1 MWLMVCFLNK
11 GFGEKM
17 IIKTAQA
24 QINNEKFMNA
34 VELDEDPEI
43 IQYFK
48 KTVANLKKEAK
59 DSQGKRIAPK
69 ADGFLYFT
77 CIMMHAA
84 EAAIL
89 DDNGNIKKSAS
100 GEDLNA
106 SWDIRS
112 DGAWVWKCN
121 DPGVLPLKN
130 ANADIF
136 PESELKKAYK
146 KWVGKPL
153 CLDHKSQSVDM
164 VRGII
169 VDTVYDDKH
178 KRIIALCALDKENH
192 PDLARKVASGYAA
205 SVSMGT
211 AVGKAICT
219 EKGCH
224 RIARVESDFCDHMRN
239 KTCYGEIN
247 VDLSPIELSIVVNG
261 ADPRAK
267 IRRIISSANSVAQ
280 YVDKQKLAEAGITE
294 DDALAQAYTIK
305 DELEKL
311 IEQLEGTGDN
321 SSLDIDPYAQRGTG
335 PEPGTPSV
343 EMSAA
348 GNTPQAMDTA
358 RFAGEMADDLNK
370 LKEKIGE
377 LNLVINK
384 MAYVKEHNNNKEDTV
399 MANQKNAYF
408 QGGGGANEPTP
419 GQVKYPKEDSDAI
432 RDNQDKQMNGESPF
446 PDVGKTDG
454 LYGDDA
460 AKKKELLR
468 MAQESE
474 KRSLRRQAAMEKARE
489 LIKQRREAY
498 FQGGGGPNEPTP
510 GKPKYPAE
518 DYTKTRDKED
528 KQMVGASP
536 FPGVG
541 KTDGLYGDDEKTKK
555 LLLRAKLKARFV
567 KASNEDGSD
576 NLGDSQWQVY
586 AKGDDG
592 KSRLV
597 LSASVNELAG
607 PDRASRLYS
616 GIATQEYGL
625 KMIDVI
631 RSEGLD
637 TARKLFKGAQPAP
650 AAPAAPGGLPAA
662 PVDAGG
668 AGELPAGEVGL
679 EPAGET
685 GSPVDKIR
693 DAVRELGNLH
703 ADLEKAIEALEEEN
717 NTELGGEA
725 VPELPA
731 EQVATAS
738 VSLGGVRKTLN
749 AGMRKGMKQAQA
761 EIEDMIDELKL
772 IQRANSDKKSAGLVA
787 ELFKEANDDI
797 NKAKQGA
804 YKMMASFVRYA
815 KGVENMTK
823 TAQIEPVKPG
833 TLPITAPRPAVLPKE
848 PLPPAT
854 PKGPGLPEWPEEP
867 EIEPWKDV
875 PNYQNADDGEAVQYG
890 IFGEEPTDTGEEPTD
905 TSREARQDPHA
916 IKVNQNPFTKGKSRP
931 AGSPPPAQSIPT
943 DQRHGNLNP
952 NKKEYVG
959 EMSEIGNPADDVA
972 DATATKKPD
981 GSVDVEG
988 SPEELKKMLGVAA
1001 SKGIKN
1007 MTRQERDALRVK
1019 LAQKGL
1025 QFSDMLQKAHPGGG
1039 FTTALDVKPEGDLAE
1054 VEDLPGV
1061 NKKMVDVALAPP
1073 RKVRQAAENIQRH
1086 VIAGTID
1093 PKTDFP
1099 ALIAE
1104 GLDPAAVSYWKKL
1117 WGEAHDPEASKWV
1130 SELVKDHQSK
1140 KASANEENLKV
1151 KVARAYELAY
1161 AMAERGLVQRDP
1173 RSLRQQADKILNCSD
1188 ESFTY
1193 LQETVSKIPVKKASI
1208 PDVGVQESSVITATD
1223 YLNPPL
1229 RSEGEDLKAQFD
1241 LAFAGRKY

>member
-1 MWLMVCFLNK
+1 
-11 GFGEKM
+11 M

-24 QINNEKFMNA
+24 QINNERFMDA

-121 DPGVLPLKN
+121 DSNILPLKN

-136 PESELKKAYK
+136 PEAELKKAYK

-169 VDTVYDDKH
+169 VDTVYDEKH
-178 KRIIALCALDKENH
+178 KRIIALCALDKQNH

-224 RIARVESDFCDHMRN
+224 RIARVEADFCDHMRN

-294 DDALAQAYTIK
+294 ADALEQAHTIK

-311 IEQLEGTGDN
+311 IEQLEESGDN
-321 SSLDIDPYAQRGTG
+321 LSLDIDPYAQRNTG

-358 RFAGEMADDLNK
+358 RFAGETADYLNK
-370 LKEKIGE
+370 LKEKISE

-399 MANQKNAYF
+399 MVNQKSAYF
-408 QGGGGANEPTP
+408 QGGGGVNEPTP
-419 GQVKYPKEDSDAI
+419 GQAKYPKEESDSI

-446 PDVGKTDG
+446 PDVGSTTG
-454 LYGDDA
+454 LYGDDE

-468 MAQESE
+468 IAQESE
-474 KRSLRRQAAMEKARE
+474 KRSIRRQAAMEKARE

-498 FQGGGGPNEPTP
+498 FNGGGGVNEPTP

-518 DYTKTRDKED
+518 DYAKTRDKED
-528 KQMVGASP
+528 KQMVGAPP

-555 LLLRAKLKARFV
+555 ILLRAKLKARFV
-567 KASNEDGSD
+567 KASNGDGSD

-586 AKGDDG
+586 AKDDSG

-616 GIATQEYGL
+616 GIATKEYGS

-637 TARKLFKGAQPAP
+637 TARKLFKGAQPVP
-650 AAPAAPGGLPAA
+650 AAPAVPGGAVGA
-662 PVDAGG
+662 PVDVGG
-668 AGELPAGEVGL
+668 VGELPAMPEEAGL

-703 ADLEKAIEALEEEN
+703 ADLEKAIEALEEEKS
-717 NTELGGEA
+717 TELGGEA
-725 VPELPA
+725 APELPV
-731 EQVATAS
+731 EATAS
-738 VSLGGVRKTLN
+738 VSVHAVRRTLN

-761 EIEDMIDELKL
+761 GIEDMIDELKL
-772 IQRANSDKKSAGLVA
+772 IQRANTDKKSAGLVA

-797 NKAKQGA
+797 NKAKQDA

-823 TAQIEPVKPG
+823 TAQTTKDNRDNRPLDMPVQPRFWNAD
-833 TLPITAPRPAVLPKE
+833 APP
-848 PLPPAT
+848 PLPPLEAPKQTVKDRLT
-854 PKGPGLPEWPEEP
+854 PELPPEP
-867 EIEPWKDV
+867 
-875 PNYQNADDGEAVQYG
+875 PNPYQEYKEMIKEVNDDNDGEAPKAPAHRNDVTQSD
-890 IFGEEPTDTGEEPTD
+890 FTEGEGSNEPEKAPPAGGFKQNRGVGD
-905 TSREARQDPHA
+905 SRL
-916 IKVNQNPFTKGKSRP
+916 NQNRGPRPPF
-931 AGSPPPAQSIPT
+931 
-943 DQRHGNLNP
+943 
-952 NKKEYVG
+952 
-959 EMSEIGNPADDVA
+959 EIGNPADDVA

-981 GSVDVEG
+981 GSTEVDG
-988 SPEELKKMLGVAA
+988 TAEELKDMLNVAA
-1001 SKGIKN
+1001 SRGIKN

-1019 LAQKGL
+1019 LAQKGV

-1061 NKKMVDVALAPP
+1061 NKKMIDIALAPP
-1073 RKVRQAAENIQRH
+1073 RKVRQAAENIQKH

-1093 PKTDFP
+1093 PKSDFP

-1117 WGEAHDPEASKWV
+1117 WGEAHDPDASKWV
-1130 SELVKDHQSK
+1130 TELVKDHQSK
-1140 KASANEENLKV
+1140 KASVNEENTKV

-1161 AMAERGLVQRDP
+1161 AMAERGLVQRNP
-1173 RSLRQQADKILNCSD
+1173 GSLRQQAEKILNCSD
-1188 ESFTY
+1188 ESFAY
-1193 LQETVSKIPVKKASI
+1193 LQETVTKIPVKTASI
-1208 PDVGVQESSVITATD
+1208 PDVGVRESSVITATD

-1229 RSEGEDLKAQFD
+1229 RSEGEDLKGLFD
-1241 LAFAGRKY
+1241 QAFANRKY

>member
-1 MWLMVCFLNK
+1 
-11 GFGEKM
+11 M

-106 SWDIRS
+106 SWDVRS

-121 DPGVLPLKN
+121 DPNVLPLKN

-136 PESELKKAYK
+136 PEVELKKAYK

-370 LKEKIGE
+370 LKEKISE

-823 TAQIEPVKPG
+823 TAQINPIKPG
-833 TLPITAPRPAVLPKE
+833 PLPITAPKPERLPTEPAKE

-854 PKGPGLPEWPEEP
+854 PKGPEVPGWPEEP

-875 PNYQNADDGEAVQYG
+875 PDYQNADEAPAAPAHRDDVTYGDVSEGEG
-890 IFGEEPTDTGEEPTD
+890 
-905 TSREARQDPHA
+905 S
-916 IKVNQNPFTKGKSRP
+916 NNPEKQPP
-931 AGSPPPAQSIPT
+931 AGGFKPNRAVGDS
-943 DQRHGNLNP
+943 RLNP
-952 NKKEYVG
+952 NRVPRPPI
-959 EMSEIGNPADDVA
+959 EIGNPADDVA

-988 SPEELKKMLGVAA
+988 SPEELKEMLGVAA

-1173 RSLRQQADKILNCSD
+1173 RSLRQQADKVLNCSD

>member
-1 MWLMVCFLNK
+1 
-11 GFGEKM
+11 M

-59 DSQGKRIAPK
+59 DSHGKRIAPK

-121 DPGVLPLKN
+121 DSGVLPLKN

-211 AVGKAICT
+211 AVGRAICT

-224 RIARVESDFCDHMRN
+224 RVARVESDFCDHMRN

-280 YVDKQKLAEAGITE
+280 YVDTRKLAEAGITE

-311 IEQLEGTGDN
+311 ITQLEGTGDN
-321 SSLDIDPYAQRGTG
+321 LSLDIDPYAQRGTG
-335 PEPGTPSV
+335 PELGAPTV
-343 EMSAA
+343 EGSAA

-358 RFAGEMADDLNK
+358 RYAGEMADDLNK
-370 LKEKIGE
+370 LKEKISE

-408 QGGGGANEPTP
+408 QGGGDVNEPTP
-419 GQVKYPKEDSDAI
+419 GQAKYPKEDSDSI

-454 LYGDDA
+454 LYGNDE

-468 MAQESE
+468 IAQESE
-474 KRSLRRQAAMEKARE
+474 KRSLRRQAAMEKARD

-498 FQGGGGPNEPTP
+498 FGGGGGPNEPTP

-518 DYTKTRDKED
+518 DYTKVRDKED
-528 KQMVGASP
+528 KQMVGESP

-586 AKGDDG
+586 AKSDDG

-637 TARKLFKGAQPAP
+637 TARKLFKGAQ
-650 AAPAAPGGLPAA
+650 AAPAAAAVPGGLPAA

-668 AGELPAGEVGL
+668 VGELPAMPEEAGL

-703 ADLEKAIEALEEEN
+703 ADLEKAVEALEEEN

-725 VPELPA
+725 VPA

-738 VSLGGVRKTLN
+738 VSIAGVRKTLN

-761 EIEDMIDELKL
+761 EIEDMVDELKL

-787 ELFKEANDDI
+787 ELFKEANGDI

-823 TAQIEPVKPG
+823 TAQTEPVKPG
-833 TLPITAPRPAVLPKE
+833 TLPITAPKPDTTPAVLPKK

-854 PKGPGLPEWPEEP
+854 PKGPGLPEWPEAP

-875 PNYQNADDGEAVQYG
+875 PDYQNADEAPKAPAHRNDVTQSDVTEGEG
-890 IFGEEPTDTGEEPTD
+890 SNEPEEAP
-905 TSREARQDPHA
+905 
-916 IKVNQNPFTKGKSRP
+916 P
-931 AGSPPPAQSIPT
+931 AGGFKPNRGSGDS
-943 DQRHGNLNP
+943 RLNP
-952 NKKEYVG
+952 NRG
-959 EMSEIGNPADDVA
+959 PRPSFEIGNPAEDVA
-972 DATATKKPD
+972 DASATKNPD

-988 SPEELKKMLGVAA
+988 SPEELKAMLGVAA

-1019 LAQKGL
+1019 LAQKGV

-1039 FTTALDVKPEGDLAE
+1039 FTTALDTKPEGDLAE

-1061 NKKMVDVALAPP
+1061 NKKMIDIALAPP
-1073 RKVRQAAENIQRH
+1073 RKVRQAAENIQKH

-1093 PKTDFP
+1093 PK
-1099 ALIAE
+1099 
-1104 GLDPAAVSYWKKL
+1104 
-1117 WGEAHDPEASKWV
+1117 
-1130 SELVKDHQSK
+1130 
-1140 KASANEENLKV
+1140 
-1151 KVARAYELAY
+1151 
-1161 AMAERGLVQRDP
+1161 
-1173 RSLRQQADKILNCSD
+1173 SD
-1188 ESFTY
+1188 S
-1193 LQETVSKIPVKKASI
+1193 
-1208 PDVGVQESSVITATD
+1208 
-1223 YLNPPL
+1223 
-1229 RSEGEDLKAQFD
+1229 R
-1241 LAFAGRKY
+1241 R

>member
-1 MWLMVCFLNK
+1 
-11 GFGEKM
+11 M

-59 DSQGKRIAPK
+59 DSHGKRIAPK

-211 AVGKAICT
+211 AVGRAICT

-280 YVDKQKLAEAGITE
+280 YVDTRKLAEAGITE

-311 IEQLEGTGDN
+311 ITQLEGTGDN

-358 RFAGEMADDLNK
+358 RYAGEMADDLNK
-370 LKEKIGE
+370 LKEKISE

-408 QGGGGANEPTP
+408 QGGGDVNEPTP
-419 GQVKYPKEDSDAI
+419 GQAKYPKEDSDSI

-454 LYGDDA
+454 LYGDDE

-468 MAQESE
+468 IAQESE
-474 KRSLRRQAAMEKARE
+474 KRSLRRQAAMEKARD

-498 FQGGGGPNEPTP
+498 FGGGGGPNEPTP

-518 DYTKTRDKED
+518 DYAKTRDKED
-528 KQMVGASP
+528 KQMVGAPP

-586 AKGDDG
+586 AKSDDG

-637 TARKLFKGAQPAP
+637 TARKLFKGAAP
-650 AAPAAPGGLPAA
+650 AAPAVPGGLPAA

-668 AGELPAGEVGL
+668 VGELPAMPEETGL

-703 ADLEKAIEALEEEN
+703 ADLEKAVEALEEEN

-725 VPELPA
+725 VPA

-738 VSLGGVRKTLN
+738 VSIAGVRKTLN

-761 EIEDMIDELKL
+761 EIEDMVDELKL

-787 ELFKEANDDI
+787 ELFKEANGDI

-823 TAQIEPVKPG
+823 TAQTTKDNRDNRPLDMPVP
-833 TLPITAPRPAVLPKE
+833 PRFWNADAPP
-848 PLPPAT
+848 PLPPLEAPKQTVKDRLT
-854 PKGPGLPEWPEEP
+854 PELPPEP
-867 EIEPWKDV
+867 
-875 PNYQNADDGEAVQYG
+875 PNPYQEVNDDNDGEAVQ
-890 IFGEEPTDTGEEPTD
+890 EEPTDTT
-905 TSREARQDPHA
+905 REAKQGPHA
-916 IKVNQNPFTKGKSRP
+916 VKVEQNPYTQGKARP
-931 AGSPPPAQSIPT
+931 AGSPPPAQRIPT
-943 DQRHGNLNP
+943 DQRYDNLNR

-959 EMSEIGNPADDVA
+959 DFTGFEVGNPADDVA
-972 DATATKKPD
+972 DATLTKDPNGK
-981 GSVDVEG
+981 VEAEG
-988 SPEELKKMLGVAA
+988 TSEELGEMLRGA
-1001 SKGIKN
+1001 SVRGIKN

-1019 LAQKGL
+1019 LAQKGV
-1025 QFSDMLQKAHPGGG
+1025 QFSDMLQKAHPSGG
-1039 FTTALDVKPEGDLAE
+1039 FTTALDTKPEGDLAE

-1061 NKKMVDVALAPP
+1061 NKKMIDIALAPP
-1073 RKVRQAAENIQRH
+1073 RKVRQAAENIQKH

-1093 PKTDFP
+1093 PKSDFP

-1130 SELVKDHQSK
+1130 TELVKDHQSK
-1140 KASANEENLKV
+1140 KASANEENTKV

-1188 ESFTY
+1188 ESFAY
-1193 LQETVSKIPVKKASI
+1193 LQETVNKIPTKRASI

-1229 RSEGEDLKAQFD
+1229 RSEGEDLRAQFD
-1241 LAFAGRKY
+1241 MAFANRKY